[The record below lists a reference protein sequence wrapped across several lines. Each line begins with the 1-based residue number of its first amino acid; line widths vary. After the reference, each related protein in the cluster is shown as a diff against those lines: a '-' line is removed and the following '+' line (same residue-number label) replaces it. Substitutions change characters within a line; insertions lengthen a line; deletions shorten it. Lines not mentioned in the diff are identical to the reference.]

1 MAEKARGSQTLPRRR
16 VTTVSPLLFIAGI
29 VLVALIVSLTIR
41 ASLFGSASSPPRTC
55 SYGQL
60 DVVTASPS
68 GAYDAAGSHGIHFYV
83 VNVNHSA
90 CRLVGYPRISF
101 SPQSFRGKT
110 LRVIHGG
117 GGIFAAVAPR
127 LVTLS
132 PGATAS
138 FAIDFSDASNQ
149 QDPSGTACTT
159 RTADV
164 LLPVLTSPYEFFY
177 RPNVSFNFCFSGFLV
192 ALTPVEPGPIPKLG

>member
-1 MAEKARGSQTLPRRR
+1 MSR
-16 VTTVSPLLFIAGI
+16 LLFIAGI
-29 VLVALIVSLTIR
+29 VFMALIVSLMIR
-41 ASLFGSASSPPRTC
+41 ASLFGSASSQPRTC

-68 GAYDAAGSHGIHFYV
+68 GAYDAAGNHGIPFYV
-83 VNVNHSA
+83 VNIGHSA
-90 CRLVGYPRISF
+90 CHLVGYPHITF
-101 SPQSFRGKT
+101 SPQSFGGKT
-110 LRVIHGG
+110 LRVSHGG

-138 FAIDFSDASNQ
+138 FAIDFSNASNQ

-159 RTADV
+159 RTANV
-164 LLPVLTSPYEFFY
+164 LLPVLASRYGSLY
-177 RPNVSFNFCFSGFLV
+177 RPNVSFNFCFTGFLV
-192 ALTPVEPGPIPKLG
+192 AVTPIERGPIPKLG